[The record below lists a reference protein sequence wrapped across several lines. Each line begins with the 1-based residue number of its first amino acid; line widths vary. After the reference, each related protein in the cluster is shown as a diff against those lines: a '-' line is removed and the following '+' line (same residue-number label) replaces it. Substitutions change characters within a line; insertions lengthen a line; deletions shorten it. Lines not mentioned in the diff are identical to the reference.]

1 MSSTTTHW
9 ILELVDRL
17 SGPVKNIDTN
27 VQQVKA
33 HTSQMNDV
41 LTKTSAINLL
51 ALAGGIRDL
60 SNQFQS
66 AIAPGIS
73 FQDGL
78 AEVEAITGVTGAAL
92 DALGAK
98 ARSSSKDF
106 GGSAADSLNS
116 YKVILSRLGPDI
128 AKNQEALDGMERN
141 VRTLSKTMGGD
152 ATKSVDALT
161 TAMLQ
166 YRVDLSDP
174 AKATEQMTN
183 MMNVMAAGAKYGSAE
198 VDAISL
204 ALKVS
209 GVQASLSKLSFEE
222 SNAALQELARGGK
235 EGAEAGTALR
245 NVLGKMAGEDIIPKE
260 AADKLRA
267 LGVNMKVVSDTTLP
281 FADRLRELRKAQGD
295 ATVMA
300 QVFGVENA
308 AAANILLN
316 SIDAQEE
323 LTEKITDT
331 NTAFEQ
337 ADVIMGTYSEKMSRL
352 KARLEDFG
360 IGMFNVTKSF
370 APLITGAAATMDIYL
385 KLQAVFGEMSFKV
398 AKNTLANAWNAI
410 SSFSAAKAAT
420 NLRNKLLG
428 VSGGAMAA
436 GTSMGV
442 MSALGD
448 IATFSMMGMGVA
460 IQAVSKSI
468 MAIPVIGWVLALVA
482 AVIALFTY
490 LWNNVDGFQAFFY
503 GLWAV
508 IKDVF
513 GGLVTTV
520 SSVFGW
526 LWDMVTGIF
535 TAIKDWVVNAWNVMV
550 NGIATALGSVYD
562 KVKGVFDSVK
572 NAITGAF
579 QSAYVF
585 ISPIVER
592 IKEIIGKV
600 QEKLQPLIDGAKRL
614 MEVFTGGRDKRLA
627 ELAKDKKG
635 EKGGAGID
643 AMLADGTSPTAP
655 TDPTAPADPTA
666 PSAAGSGGT
675 GGGGKTIT
683 MTLNIQNH
691 FNVSGGTDVES
702 IADKIVGKINDR
714 LRDGMVALG

>member
-1 MSSTTTHW
+1 
-9 ILELVDRL
+9 LELIDRI

-60 SNQFQS
+60 GNQFQS
-66 AIAPGIS
+66 AIAPGIA

-174 AKATEQMTN
+174 AKATEEMTA
-183 MMNVMAAGAKYGSAE
+183 MMNTMAAGAKFGSAE

-209 GVQASLSKLSFEE
+209 GVQAKLSKLTFEE
-222 SNAALQELARGGK
+222 TNAALQELARGGK

-245 NVLGKMAGEDIIPKE
+245 NVLGKMAGEDIVPKE
-260 AADKLRA
+260 AADKLRS
-267 LGVNMKVVSDTTLP
+267 LGVNMNVVSDTSRP
-281 FADRLRELRKAQGD
+281 FSDRLRELAKAQGD

-323 LTEKITDT
+323 LTEKITGT

-352 KARLEDFG
+352 KTRLEDFG

-385 KLQAVFGEMSFKV
+385 KLKAVFGEMNFTV
-398 AKNTLANAWNAI
+398 AKNTLANAWNAV

-436 GTSMGV
+436 GTSMGFMGA
-442 MSALGD
+442 MSD
-448 IATFSMMGMGVA
+448 IATFGMLALGVG
-460 IQAVSKSI
+460 IRAVSKAIYSI
-468 MAIPVIGWVLALVA
+468 PIVGWILAIISAI
-482 AVIALFTY
+482 IALFAY

-526 LWDMVTGIF
+526 LWDTVTGIF
-535 TAIKDWVVNAWNVMV
+535 TGIKDWAVNAWNAMV

-562 KVKGVFDSVK
+562 KVKTVFTSVK
-572 NAITGAF
+572 DAIAGAF
-579 QSAYVF
+579 RSAYAL
-585 ISPIVER
+585 ISPIIER

-600 QEKLQPLIDGAKRL
+600 QEKIQPLIDGAKRL
-614 MEVFTGGRDKRLA
+614 MGIFQKGRDKRLG
-627 ELAKDKKG
+627 ELAKEKEGKKG

-643 AMLADGTSPTAP
+643 AMLADGTSATS
-655 TDPTAPADPTA
+655 PTAPADPTA
-666 PSAAGSGGT
+666 PSGGGSGGT